1 MGTARG
7 PAPRRQIKGDVNH
20 FLTSEEKLQVAV
32 EAADKKHAEEIVAL
46 DMQNVSLLADYFVI
60 MHANSER
67 QVQAIV
73 TGIVEA
79 EEDAGTTVKSIE
91 GKKDSRWMLIDL
103 GDVVVHVFLK
113 EERAF
118 YNLEKLWS
126 DAPMVDVHQW
136 ITA

>member
-1 MGTARG
+1 MPGCAVSAT
-7 PAPRRQIKGDVNH
+7 RRTIKGVVNN
-20 FLTSEEKLQVAV
+20 FLTSAEKLQVAV

-46 DMQNVSLLADYFVI
+46 NMEEVSLLADYFVI
-60 MHANSER
+60 MHGNSER

-73 TGIVEA
+73 EGIIEVEEA
-79 EEDAGTTVKSIE
+79 AGVTVQSVE

-103 GDVVVHVFLK
+103 GDVVVHVFTK

-126 DAPMVDVHQW
+126 DAPLVDVHQW

>member
-1 MGTARG
+1 MPGCAVSAT
-7 PAPRRQIKGDVNH
+7 RRTIKGVVNN
-20 FLTSEEKLQVAV
+20 FLTSAEKLQVAV

-46 DMQNVSLLADYFVI
+46 NMEEVSLLADYFVI
-60 MHANSER
+60 MHGNSER

-73 TGIVEA
+73 EGIIEA
-79 EEDAGTTVKSIE
+79 EEAAGVTVQSVE

-103 GDVVVHVFLK
+103 GDVVVHVFTK

-118 YNLEKLWS
+118 YSLEKLWS
-126 DAPMVDVHQW
+126 DAPLVDVHQW

>member
-1 MGTARG
+1 M
-7 PAPRRQIKGDVNH
+7 NN
-20 FLTSEEKLQVAV
+20 FLTSAEKLQVAV

-46 DMQNVSLLADYFVI
+46 NMEEVSLLADYFVI
-60 MHANSER
+60 MHGNSER

-73 TGIVEA
+73 EGIIEA
-79 EEDAGTTVKSIE
+79 EEAAGVTVQSVE

-103 GDVVVHVFLK
+103 GDVVVHVFTK

-126 DAPMVDVHQW
+126 DAPLVDVHQW

>member
-1 MGTARG
+1 MPGCAVSAT
-7 PAPRRQIKGDVNH
+7 RRTIKGVVNN
-20 FLTSEEKLQVAV
+20 FLTSAEKLQVAV
-32 EAADKKHAEEIVAL
+32 EAANKKHAEEIVAL
-46 DMQNVSLLADYFVI
+46 NMEEVSLLADYFVI
-60 MHANSER
+60 MHGNSER

-73 TGIVEA
+73 EGIIEA
-79 EEDAGTTVKSIE
+79 EEAAGVTVQSVE

-103 GDVVVHVFLK
+103 GDVVVHVFTK

-126 DAPMVDVHQW
+126 DAPLVDVHQW

>member
-1 MGTARG
+1 
-7 PAPRRQIKGDVNH
+7 VNN
-20 FLTSEEKLQVAV
+20 FLTSAEKLQVAV

-46 DMQNVSLLADYFVI
+46 NMEEVSLLADYFVI
-60 MHANSER
+60 MHGNSER

-73 TGIVEA
+73 EGIIEA
-79 EEDAGTTVKSIE
+79 EEAAGVTVQSVE

-103 GDVVVHVFLK
+103 GDVVVHVFAK

-126 DAPMVDVHQW
+126 DAPLVDVHQW

>member
-1 MGTARG
+1 MPGCAVSAT
-7 PAPRRQIKGDVNH
+7 RRTIKGVVNN
-20 FLTSEEKLQVAV
+20 FLTSAEKLQVAV

-46 DMQNVSLLADYFVI
+46 NMEEVSLLADYFVI
-60 MHANSER
+60 MHGNSER

-73 TGIVEA
+73 EGIIEA
-79 EEDAGTTVKSIE
+79 EEAAGVTVQSVE

-103 GDVVVHVFLK
+103 GDVVVHVFTK
-113 EERAF
+113 EERTF

-126 DAPMVDVHQW
+126 DAPLVDVHQW

>member
-1 MGTARG
+1 
-7 PAPRRQIKGDVNH
+7 VNN
-20 FLTSEEKLQVAV
+20 FLTSAEKLQVAV

-46 DMQNVSLLADYFVI
+46 NMEEVSLLADYFVI
-60 MHANSER
+60 MHGNSER

-73 TGIVEA
+73 EGIIEA
-79 EEDAGTTVKSIE
+79 EEAAGVTVQSVE

-103 GDVVVHVFLK
+103 GDVVVHVFTK

-126 DAPMVDVHQW
+126 DAPLVDVHQW

>member
-1 MGTARG
+1 MPGCAVSAT
-7 PAPRRQIKGDVNH
+7 RRTIKGVVNN
-20 FLTSEEKLQVAV
+20 FLTSAEKLQVAV

-46 DMQNVSLLADYFVI
+46 NMEEVSLLADYFVI
-60 MHANSER
+60 MHGNSER

-73 TGIVEA
+73 EGIIGA
-79 EEDAGTTVKSIE
+79 EEAAGVTVQSVE

-103 GDVVVHVFLK
+103 GDVVVHVFTK

-126 DAPMVDVHQW
+126 DAPLVDVHQW